1 PDAEPVD
8 VLMAPHH
15 GSPAANTRSLAH
27 WSQPR
32 LVVVCDA
39 QARRPRKDDPYA
51 EIRAETW
58 ITGLE
63 GAVTVHSG
71 ARGLTAESFRS
82 GRRWVIPKGVID
94 EGKSA
99 TETAL
104 QEAWEEA
111 GLLGVLGGAAG
122 TYQYEK
128 YGGTCLVTVFPMQ
141 VNEVRD
147 DWPEAAARKRT
158 WVGLDE

>member
-1 PDAEPVD
+1 MAEPSQVTQQ
-8 VLMAPHH
+8 
-15 GSPAANTRSLAH
+15 AAAIPIKDG
-27 WSQPR
+27 QIC
-32 LVVVCDA
+32 LV
-39 QARRPRKDDPYA
+39 
-51 EIRAETW
+51 TSS
-58 ITGLE
+58 
-63 GAVTVHSG
+63 SG
-71 ARGLTAESFRS
+71 K
-82 GRRWVIPKGVID
+82 RWVIPKGVID

-147 DWPEAAARKRT
+147 DWPEAAVRKRT
-158 WVGLDE
+158 WVGLDEAVEMVEEEGLRDILRHALADTAPLAE